1 MDLGV
6 FTARWNGRVSLSCQG
21 AAHPC
26 VLPRPVLTAGNAVLN
41 GSQLVQ
47 CPTPLGVAL
56 VAAPVPLTVP
66 SGSPGLTPKE
76 TKTLGSGR
84 SQAEKPVPCASLS
97 WARAVT

>member
-47 CPTPLGVAL
+47 CPTPLGV
-56 VAAPVPLTVP
+56 VPLTVP

-76 TKTLGSGR
+76 TKTLGWGGAKQR
-84 SQAEKPVPCASLS
+84 SLCLVPRSPGPGP
-97 WARAVT
+97 